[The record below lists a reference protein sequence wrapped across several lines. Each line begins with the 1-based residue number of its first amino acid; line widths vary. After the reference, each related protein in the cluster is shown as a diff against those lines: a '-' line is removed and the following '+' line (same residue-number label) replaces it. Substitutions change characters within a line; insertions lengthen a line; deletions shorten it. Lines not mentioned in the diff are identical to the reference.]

1 MINKNY
7 FGKFFA
13 IAMVF
18 AGLTL
23 TSCDKNDNAI
33 INGQVF
39 EPSNYQLVDGGAVIN
54 ASTPAEVSRMIT
66 RLRQDIIKA
75 AENKET
81 FTITINAAA
90 LNATAAD
97 NIISFLTVNNGDLV
111 VNFTGAITTE
121 EPLVLQSKG
130 VDENEGPRNPA
141 IAKVAFN
148 FPAGT
153 SNIDLQVDMPK
164 ASVTLKPA
172 SGSLG
177 INELSTKTAMT
188 TLYIES
194 GVTVNWLERKSGN
207 VVVKNGGKVIGI
219 VGTYLYV
226 LPNGITE
233 EFPPTWEGPQGYLVK
248 DSIRAIPTADDI
260 YLVQKG
266 RLLARN
272 DGWYSSFLICGTDA
286 KASADPLEIIIP
298 DGAKTWKRA
307 DNYTGEPNWPTLN
320 VTGEGNATF
329 MCAGDKDSDGKVMI
343 STNGINLTRINQ
355 LSNVT
360 VDFTHALV
368 WNEETDKAEVLE
380 VDTASSNYKTS
391 QIELPKNSE
400 NCTFNAKF
408 IKLAGN
414 DLADDIVSS
423 THRNSTFNSLKNDQ
437 DYTFEANFPIQTDQR
452 KSFTLAFDACEFD
465 DVKFN
470 SGFNGSDDDFKDY
483 KAYISFDSS
492 KIGGK
497 AITKSSDMINNIGN
511 RQKQDPETG
520 KWSYVT
526 ETFYTIDGVN
536 YKPVWQ
542 DDKWYLVEQ

>member
-1 MINKNY
+1 MMKKNY
-7 FGKFFA
+7 FGRFFA
-13 IAMVF
+13 LAMVF

-33 INGQVF
+33 INGEIW
-39 EPSNYQLVDGGAVIN
+39 EPSTVKPVDGGAVVN
-54 ASTPAEVSRMIT
+54 ASTPAEVSRMIS
-66 RLRQDIIKA
+66 RLRKEIVEA

-97 NIISFLTVNNGDLV
+97 NTISFFTVNNCDLV

-130 VDENEGPRNPA
+130 VNENMGISNPA
-141 IAKVAFN
+141 IGKVAFN

-153 SNIDLQVDMPK
+153 SNIDLVVNMPT

-172 SGSLG
+172 SGSLS
-177 INELSTKTAMT
+177 INELKSKTALT

-194 GVTVNWLERKSGN
+194 GVTVNWLERKGGN

-260 YLVQKG
+260 YLVKKG
-266 RLLARN
+266 KLLARD
-272 DGWYSSFLICGTDA
+272 DGWYSNFLICGTDA

-298 DGAKTWKRA
+298 DGAKAWKA
-307 DNYTGEPNWPTLN
+307 KDNYTGEPNWPTLN

-329 MCAGDKDSDGKVMI
+329 MYAGDENSDGKASI
-343 STNGINLTRINQ
+343 STDGINLTRINK

-360 VDFTHALV
+360 VDLTHALV

-380 VDTASSNYKTS
+380 VDTATTNYKEGFI
-391 QIELPKNSE
+391 QLPKNSE
-400 NCTFNAKF
+400 NCAFNAKF

-414 DLADDIVSS
+414 DLADGIVSS
-423 THRNSTFNSLKNDQ
+423 THKNCTFNSLMNNQ
-437 DYTFEANFPIQTDQR
+437 DYTFEAYFPIQNDKR
-452 KSFTLAFDACEFD
+452 KSFTLAFDNCEFNQA
-465 DVKFN
+465 KFY
-470 SGFNGSDDDFKDY
+470 SEFNGSDDDY
-483 KAYISFDSS
+483 KAYKANISFDSS

-497 AITKSSDMINNIGN
+497 AITKSTDMILDVKN
-511 RQKQDPETG
+511 RSKEG
-520 KWSYVT
+520 KAVT
-526 ETFYTIDGVN
+526 ETFYTIDGVD
-536 YKPVWQ
+536 YQPVF
-542 DDKWYLVEQ
+542 DTKTEKWGLKAIK